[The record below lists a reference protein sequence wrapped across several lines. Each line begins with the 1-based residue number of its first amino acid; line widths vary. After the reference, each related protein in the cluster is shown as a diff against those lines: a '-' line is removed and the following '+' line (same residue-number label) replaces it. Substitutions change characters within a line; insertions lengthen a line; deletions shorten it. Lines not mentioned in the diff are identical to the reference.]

1 MGLFNKNK
9 DIKSIS
15 DDEKEQNNYF
25 SNVFDEVDKEI
36 QEERDERIRKENEA
50 EKARNERIQKI
61 EATDICFN
69 VADFKGFEK
78 PYEPDADGK
87 MRFVLDNC
95 QPYSVILSEIQEI
108 DGSTIIA
115 SGRVFGTVNSD
126 SDSFIY
132 LPSGKIVKTTLGKI
146 YDKDLNPVDSIKDD
160 IINIKVAK
168 EPKRSIPRFTVL
180 SSFCS
185 VAKDSQVMTNP
196 LMYAYTL
203 GFKELHNDSE
213 FSSVFVYTFVHTKF
227 STPAIRSE
235 DGRPGFLMLKP
246 SKDAA
251 TAELP
256 LFTDIQS
263 MTVAEKKM
271 NTQQGNNKVA
281 AVVSFV
287 GVAKN
292 LLDAGNGIV
301 INPFTPC
308 PIMIPNKLIREITEI
323 ESFRKEFNFGQ

>member
-9 DIKSIS
+9 DGKSIS
-15 DDEKEQNNYF
+15 DEEKEQNNYF
-25 SNVFDEVDKEI
+25 TDVFDEVDKEI

-50 EKARNERIQKI
+50 EKERNERIQKI
-61 EATDICFN
+61 EAAEICFD
-69 VADFKGFEK
+69 VADIKGVEK

-87 MRFVLDNC
+87 IKFVLENC
-95 QPYSVILSEIQEI
+95 QPYSVILSEIQEF
-108 DGSTIIA
+108 DGSTLIA
-115 SGRVFGTVNSD
+115 SGRVFGTIASNSD
-126 SDSFIY
+126 TFLY
-132 LPSGKIVKTTLGKI
+132 LPNGKVVKITLGSI

-160 IINIKVAK
+160 ILSIKIKK
-168 EPKRSIPRFTVL
+168 EPKKSIAKYSVL

-203 GFKELHNDSE
+203 GFKELHNIPE

-246 SKDAA
+246 SKDAP

-263 MTVAEKKM
+263 MSVAEKKM
-271 NTQQGNNKVA
+271 NTQQGNNRVA

-308 PIMIPNKLIREITEI
+308 PIMIPNKLVREITEI